1 MQQAVICGA
10 RRGRSV
16 QKRSALQEP
25 RLAPKEASV
34 CRAGP
39 DSDEEEAKL
48 LLPLLYLVDRVWF
61 KDLQVIFL
69 YSSADR
75 KKNQSTHK

>member
-1 MQQAVICGA
+1 ML
-10 RRGRSV
+10 
-16 QKRSALQEP
+16 KRLTLQE
-25 RLAPKEASV
+25 SGI
-34 CRAGP
+34 CRGP
-39 DSDEEEAKL
+39 HSDEDEEEEAKL

>member
-1 MQQAVICGA
+1 MRAA
-10 RRGRSV
+10 RRMLE
-16 QKRSALQEP
+16 RSALQEP
-25 RLAPKEASV
+25 SI

-39 DSDEEEAKL
+39 DSSGRRKQL
-48 LLPLLYLVDRVWF
+48 LRLPMLGLVDRVWF
-61 KDLQVIFL
+61 KDMQVIFL